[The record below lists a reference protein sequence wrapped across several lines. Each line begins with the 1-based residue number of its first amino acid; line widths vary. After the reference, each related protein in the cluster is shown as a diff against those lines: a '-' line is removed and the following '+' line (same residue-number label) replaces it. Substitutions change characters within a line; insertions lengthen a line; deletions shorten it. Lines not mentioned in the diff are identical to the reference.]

1 MYSLPHTNKISP
13 IIHSQKRKREP
24 FLTEVSCY
32 NLMVKKIK
40 PFISKNIV
48 RVLFYAAVA
57 ILLTIFLEYRYY
69 IHNWEYTWRFV
80 FGSPLA
86 FLFNAYL
93 MMLGVFAAWAI
104 FRRPGTVIGAMW
116 TFITILTYIHIN
128 KYSSRG
134 TPVLPEDFQLAS
146 QASSLSKFV
155 SVS

>member
-93 MMLGVFAAWAI
+93 MMLGVFAAWAA
-104 FRRPGTVIGAMW
+104 PAS
-116 TFITILTYIHIN
+116 
-128 KYSSRG
+128 YSNAARDG
-134 TPVLPEDFQLAS
+134 PVYAH
-146 QASSLSKFV
+146 
-155 SVS
+155 SVCSAVL